1 MWIYI
6 YINLIKYIYY
16 YIHIVMLLQ
25 AKSKL
30 QLRLTHNEHLVAPR
44 ERVEPRS
51 PEVSPEAVAAMAKR
65 LVERTRKDL
74 EAQMAV
80 TWKFP
85 EISRYVNV
93 MVYH

>member
-1 MWIYI
+1 
-6 YINLIKYIYY
+6 
-16 YIHIVMLLQ
+16 MLLQ

-80 TWKFP
+80 TWKKIKKFLGMSMSWF
-85 EISRYVNV
+85 IIGYV
-93 MVYH
+93 

>member
-1 MWIYI
+1 MYMWIYI
-6 YINLIKYIYY
+6 YNYIQ
-16 YIHIVMLLQ
+16 IVMLLQ

-80 TWKFP
+80 TWKKKQKFLGMSMSWF
-85 EISRYVNV
+85 IIDDV
-93 MVYH
+93 